1 MVMSTKSFVFT
12 GSGGQGVITASIIL
26 GEAAAIYE
34 GLNAVQT
41 QVYGPEARGGATR
54 ADVVISSAPIR
65 FPKVINPYVL
75 ICLTQEAYNKYG
87 RLIRPGGLMIVD
99 PFYVTV
105 SKNVDA
111 YQIALPMYETIK
123 REIGKTMVLNTC
135 MLGCVVAL
143 SDVVKPDSIIK
154 ALRNNMAPEHH
165 EMNIRAFE
173 LGMGLGES
181 YQGGGRMG
189 TARAKNQDKGRAR
202 SVTR

>member
-1 MVMSTKSFVFT
+1 MSTKSFVFT

-26 GEAAAIYE
+26 GEAAALYE

-75 ICLTQEAYNKYG
+75 ICLTQESYNKYG

-99 PFYVTV
+99 PFYVTTAT
-105 SKNVDA
+105 NVDA

-123 REIGKTMVLNTC
+123 REIGKTVVLNTC

-143 SDVVKPDSIIK
+143 TDVVKSDSIIK
-154 ALRNNMAPEHH
+154 AIKNNMSSEYIDL
-165 EMNIRAFE
+165 NIRAFE

-181 YQGGGRMG
+181 YQGGGRNG
-189 TARAKNQDKGRAR
+189 TSRAKNQDKGRVR
-202 SVTR
+202 SATR

>member
-26 GEAAAIYE
+26 GEAAALYE

-54 ADVVISSAPIR
+54 ADVVISSLPIR

-135 MLGCVVAL
+135 MLGCVVVDEGLFPGLVGMPSVGAVVVPVEGVPPRLPDVLPLPPAL
-143 SDVVKPDSIIK
+143 P
-154 ALRNNMAPEHH
+154 AGGAAPPP
-165 EMNIRAFE
+165 RP
-173 LGMGLGES
+173 
-181 YQGGGRMG
+181 
-189 TARAKNQDKGRAR
+189 
-202 SVTR
+202 

>member
-12 GSGGQGVITASIIL
+12 GSGGQGVVTASIIL

-54 ADVVISSAPIR
+54 ADVVISSMPIR

-75 ICLTQEAYNKYG
+75 ICLTQESYNKYG
-87 RLIRPGGLMIVD
+87 RIIRPGGLMIVD

-105 SKNVDA
+105 AKNVDA
-111 YQIALPMYETIK
+111 YQVALPMYETIK
-123 REIGKTMVLNTC
+123 REIGKTVVLNIC
-135 MLGCVVAL
+135 MLGSVVAL
-143 SDVVKPDSIIK
+143 TDVVKPDSIIK
-154 ALRNNMAPEHH
+154 VLKKNMAPEYLD
-165 EMNIRAFE
+165 MNMKAFE
-173 LGMGLGES
+173 IGMSLGES
-181 YQGGGRMG
+181 YQGGGKSG
-189 TARAKNQDKGRAR
+189 TSRAKNQEKGRVW

>member
-1 MVMSTKSFVFT
+1 MSTKSFVFT

-54 ADVVISSAPIR
+54 ADVVISSTPIR

-75 ICLTQEAYNKYG
+75 ICLTQESYNKYG
-87 RLIRPGGLMIVD
+87 RIIRPGGLLIVD
-99 PFYVTV
+99 PFFVNV

-123 REIGKTMVLNTC
+123 REIGKTVVLNTC
-135 MLGCVVAL
+135 MLGSVVAL
-143 SDVVKPDSIIK
+143 TDAVKPDSIIK
-154 ALRNNMAPEHH
+154 AIKNNMAPEYID
-165 EMNIRAFE
+165 MNIRAFE
-173 LGMGLGES
+173 LGTGLGES
-181 YQGGGRMG
+181 YQGGGKS
-189 TARAKNQDKGRAR
+189 AVSKVKSQDKGRVR
-202 SVTR
+202 SVTK

>member
-54 ADVVISSAPIR
+54 ADVIISSIPIR

-75 ICLTQEAYNKYG
+75 ICLTQESYIKYG
-87 RLIRPGGLMIVD
+87 RIIRPGGLMIVD

-105 SKNVDA
+105 AKNVDA
-111 YQIALPMYETIK
+111 YQATLPMYETIK
-123 REIGKTMVLNTC
+123 REIGKTVVLNTC
-135 MLGCVVAL
+135 MLGSVVAL
-143 SDVVKPDSIIK
+143 TDVVKPESIIK
-154 ALRNNMAPEHH
+154 ALKSNMAPEYLD
-165 EMNIRAFE
+165 MNLKAFE
-173 LGMGLGES
+173 IGMSLGEN
-181 YQGGGRMG
+181 Y
-189 TARAKNQDKGRAR
+189 QDKGRVR